1 VAQAETNELQSMVKF
16 TKSLV
21 DLDKAM
27 GMTLRKNNIEIDR
40 TLNYGMAAR

>member
-1 VAQAETNELQSMVKF
+1 VNF

-27 GMTLRKNNIEIDR
+27 GLTLSKNNIEIQK
-40 TLNYGMAAR
+40 TLNSGTTAR